1 VIVDAHHHLWD
12 LSAGYRWL
20 DDPSLKPIRR
30 SFGPADLRAEL
41 LAAGVS
47 HTVLVEAGR
56 CEPSEVDEFLAI
68 ATETPEI
75 AGVVGWCDLAD
86 PRLPGSPLLVGARAQ
101 VQGEPDPGYLARQDV
116 RDGLRRIAD
125 AGLAYDLVIRSD
137 QLVSAADAA
146 EAIPHL
152 TFVLDHLGK
161 PSIRDGVRALP
172 AWRESLAALAAHP
185 NVYAKLS
192 GLVTEADWRTWRPA
206 DLQPFVDTA
215 VELFGPRRLMFGS
228 DWPVCL
234 LAASYSDV
242 LAALR
247 DCVDS
252 LGPIDKANIFGQT
265 AIRAYKLTVG
275 VSAA

>member
-12 LSAGYRWL
+12 LSRGYRWL
-20 DDPSLKPIRR
+20 EDPSLTPIRR
-30 SFGPADLRAEL
+30 SFTPDDLRAEL
-41 LAAGVS
+41 LTAGVS

-56 CEPSEVDEFLAI
+56 CELSEVDEFLGVA
-68 ATETPEI
+68 ARTPEI

-86 PRLPGSPLLVGARAQ
+86 PRLPDSPLLVGARAQ
-101 VQGEPDPGYLARQDV
+101 VQGEADPGYLARPAV
-116 RDGLRRIAD
+116 RAGLRRVAD
-125 AGLAYDLVIRSD
+125 AGLAYDLVIRAD
-137 QLVSAADAA
+137 QLPAAAHAAADTP
-146 EAIPHL
+146 EL

-172 AWRESLAALAAHP
+172 SWRAALAPLAALP
-185 NVYAKLS
+185 NTYAKLS

-206 DLQPFVDTA
+206 DLRPFVETA
-215 VELFGPRRLMFGS
+215 VELFGARRLMFGS

-234 LAASYSDV
+234 LAGSYTDV

-252 LGPIDKANIFGQT
+252 LGPFEQEDIFSGT
-265 AIRAYKLTVG
+265 AIRAYKLKVAG
-275 VSAA
+275 

>member
-12 LSAGYRWL
+12 LSRGYSWL
-20 DDPSLKPIRR
+20 DDPTLKPIRR
-30 SFGPADLRAEL
+30 SFGPDELRAEL

-47 HTVLVEAGR
+47 HTVLVEGGR
-56 CEPSEVDEFLAI
+56 GDRAEVDEFLAV
-68 ATETPEI
+68 AADTPEI
-75 AGVVGWCDLAD
+75 VGVVGWCDLED
-86 PRLPGSPLLVGARAQ
+86 PRLPDSPLLVGARDQIQAS
-101 VQGEPDPGYLARQDV
+101 PDPDYFGRPAVLN
-116 RDGLRRIAD
+116 GLRAIAD
-125 AGLAYDLVIRSD
+125 AGLAYDLVIRAD
-137 QLVSAADAA
+137 QLTGAAAA
-146 EAIPHL
+146 AAAVPQL

-192 GLVTEADWRTWRPA
+192 GLVTEADWRAWRPA

-215 VELFGPRRLMFGS
+215 LELFGARRLMFGS

-247 DCVDS
+247 DCVDA
-252 LGPIDKANIFGQT
+252 LGPFDQADIFAGT
-265 AIRAYKLTVG
+265 AIRAYRLTL
-275 VSAA
+275 

>member
-1 VIVDAHHHLWD
+1 MIVDAHHHLWD
-12 LSAGYRWL
+12 LSAGYPWL
-20 DDPSLKPIRR
+20 EDPSLKPIRR
-30 SFGPADLRAEL
+30 TFTPEDLRAEL

-56 CEPSEVDEFLAI
+56 CDPSEVDEFLAI
-68 ATETPEI
+68 AERTPEI

-86 PRLPGSPLLVGARAQ
+86 PRLPGSPLLVGARDQIQAS
-101 VQGEPDPGYLARQDV
+101 PDPDYFARPAILA
-116 RDGLRRIAD
+116 GLRRIAEM
-125 AGLAYDLVIRSD
+125 GLAYDLVVRSD
-137 QLVSAADAA
+137 QLRGAEHAAGAVP
-146 EAIPHL
+146 EL

-161 PSIRDGVRALP
+161 PSIRDGVAALP

-192 GLVTEADWRTWRPA
+192 GLVTEANWATWRPA

-215 VELFGPRRLMFGS
+215 VELFGARRLMFGS

-234 LAASYSDV
+234 LAGSYTDV

-247 DCVDS
+247 DCVES
-252 LGPIDKANIFGQT
+252 LGPFEQADIFSGT
-265 AIRAYKLTVG
+265 ALRAYKLR
-275 VSAA
+275 VSL